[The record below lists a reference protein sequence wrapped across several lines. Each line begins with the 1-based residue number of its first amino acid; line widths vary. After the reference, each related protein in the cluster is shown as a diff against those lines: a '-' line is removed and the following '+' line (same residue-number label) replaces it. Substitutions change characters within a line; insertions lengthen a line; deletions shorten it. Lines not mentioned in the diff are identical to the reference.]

1 MAQVYLPI
9 GGFNYAVS
17 CRDGE
22 EPHFLKLGES
32 IAEKVEQAKASV
44 GNPGEVRQLLFAALL
59 FADENSELKSNPQIK
74 SQAYPAATVPQDD
87 GALLA
92 LVERIE
98 RLASLLEN
106 GGTNA

>member
-32 IAEKVEQAKASV
+32 IAEKVEQAKAAV

-59 FADENSELKSNPQIK
+59 FADENNELKAA
-74 SQAYPAATVPQDD
+74 SQASPQPVAPPEDD

-106 GGTNA
+106 GGASA

>member
-32 IAEKVEQAKASV
+32 IAEKVEQAKAAV

-59 FADENSELKSNPQIK
+59 FADENNELKAA
-74 SQAYPAATVPQDD
+74 SQLNRQPAAPPQDD

-106 GGTNA
+106 GGASA